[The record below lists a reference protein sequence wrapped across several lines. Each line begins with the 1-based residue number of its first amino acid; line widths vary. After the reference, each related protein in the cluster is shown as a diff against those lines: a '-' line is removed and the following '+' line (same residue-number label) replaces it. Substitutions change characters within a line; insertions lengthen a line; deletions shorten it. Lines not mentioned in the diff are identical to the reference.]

1 MVTSRIDTVS
11 SHARANKGTYMIN
24 LFGSVIPIIMFLV
37 YASTQI
43 GGLATEKEVR
53 GYITTHTEA
62 GMHPMAVEAVGEV
75 QGQLD
80 SILSFQ
86 IEERIEKQI
95 KVVCMNP
102 TLRDALE
109 PTIKQ
114 LIRDYNKVAPRAYV
128 RPTCE
133 QLGAVK

>member
-1 MVTSRIDTVS
+1 MS
-11 SHARANKGTYMIN
+11 SHAIDSIKDHGKANRGTYMIN

-43 GGLATEKEVR
+43 GGLATEKEVKNF
-53 GYITTHTEA
+53 IIDHTEA
-62 GMHPMAVEAVGEV
+62 GMHPAGDLAVGDV
-75 QGQLD
+75 QKQLD

-86 IEERIEKQI
+86 IEERIEKQL
-95 KVVCMNP
+95 KVVCQNP

-114 LIRDYNKVAPRAYV
+114 LIRDFNRVSPRPYV
-128 RPTCE
+128 RPSCE
-133 QLGAVK
+133 QLGVK

>member
-1 MVTSRIDTVS
+1 MANHALDTVS
-11 SHARANKGTYMIN
+11 SHAKANRGTYMIN

-43 GGLATEKEVR
+43 GGLATEKEVKS
-53 GYITTHTEA
+53 YITEHTEE
-62 GMHPMAVEAVGEV
+62 GMHPDAKRAVGEV

-95 KVVCMNP
+95 KVVCTNP
-102 TLRDALE
+102 ELRDALE
-109 PTIKQ
+109 PSIKQ
-114 LIRDYNKVAPRAYV
+114 LIRDFNKVSPRPYT
-128 RPTCE
+128 RPSCA
-133 QLGAVK
+133 QLGVG